1 MRALKCPLSI
11 LLFFLLLF
19 SGCVSAEGVQSLYIS
34 ATFDSQMNSIQNAF
48 SNVLPKKETI
58 IYTKVP
64 RGLVLSIAEKE
75 FFSPLDYHIKPS
87 GKQLLN
93 SIISVLQE
101 FKNDCT
107 IESHTDE
114 NIPANSE
121 FHQDWELAIMRAN
134 AIAEYIVK
142 KGHIDSGRVFPL
154 GFGEIMPFKENVS
167 PKGFSDKR
175 VDFVIFDY
183 DLKR

>member
-1 MRALKCPLSI
+1 MRALKCPLNI
-11 LLFFLLLF
+11 LLLFLVLF
-19 SGCVSAEGVQSLYIS
+19 SGCVSADGVQSLYIS
-34 ATFDSQMNSIQNAF
+34 ATFDSQINNIQNSF
-48 SNVLPKKETI
+48 NQVLPKKDTI
-58 IYTKVP
+58 IFTKVP
-64 RGLVLSIAEKE
+64 RGLVLSIAESE

-114 NIPANSE
+114 TIPEKSD
-121 FHQDWELAIMRAN
+121 FHQDWELSIMRAN
-134 AIAEYIVK
+134 AIAGYIVK
-142 KGHIDSGRVFPL
+142 NGQIDPGRIFPL

-183 DLKR
+183 EIKR